1 MASNKMSFGKRLT
14 TALVFGASVNGTAT
28 SNEIGPLLNAD
39 DGDFS
44 LGLGYYLMRTNGLEY
59 EGADSAGVTDLIE
72 QDAYFARLRYQFM
85 DGWTISV
92 SAARDRVR
100 NEPPRSSVSQF
111 ATDRLTAY
119 GLSVEGSIFESNG
132 ISAGPFLQYTQYA
145 DTNLSG
151 PVYANGFTNDVNV
164 DVSNFYSAR
173 FGGILQKTFDSTR
186 AYGALY
192 YYQSGADLTGSYGG
206 TSTGIQINGEIE
218 DDNNLGI
225 ALGFN
230 AAVAENVSFNLEGHY
245 RHEPGMVLS
254 VNFHPTKKARPAPQP
269 TVEVV
274 EKVVVVEKPAEAS
287 PLNLEDHNSTMYFEK
302 GSSELTKADFLE
314 IKKISDYLHDQ
325 PNSKAYIEGHC
336 DCDGPDD
343 LNLQLSEERANSVR
357 QVLLDYHGI
366 AEDRVLIEAYGE
378 KFPVATNDT
387 EEGRQ
392 QNRRVRVVVT
402 NDPWL

>member
-1 MASNKMSFGKRLT
+1 
-14 TALVFGASVNGTAT
+14 
-28 SNEIGPLLNAD
+28 
-39 DGDFS
+39 
-44 LGLGYYLMRTNGLEY
+44 
-59 EGADSAGVTDLIE
+59 
-72 QDAYFARLRYQFM
+72 
-85 DGWTISV
+85 
-92 SAARDRVR
+92 
-100 NEPPRSSVSQF
+100 
-111 ATDRLTAY
+111 
-119 GLSVEGSIFESNG
+119 
-132 ISAGPFLQYTQYA
+132 
-145 DTNLSG
+145 
-151 PVYANGFTNDVNV
+151 
-164 DVSNFYSAR
+164 
-173 FGGILQKTFDSTR
+173 
-186 AYGALY
+186 
-192 YYQSGADLTGSYGG
+192 
-206 TSTGIQINGEIE
+206 
-218 DDNNLGI
+218 
-225 ALGFN
+225 
-230 AAVAENVSFNLEGHY
+230 
-245 RHEPGMVLS
+245 MVLS